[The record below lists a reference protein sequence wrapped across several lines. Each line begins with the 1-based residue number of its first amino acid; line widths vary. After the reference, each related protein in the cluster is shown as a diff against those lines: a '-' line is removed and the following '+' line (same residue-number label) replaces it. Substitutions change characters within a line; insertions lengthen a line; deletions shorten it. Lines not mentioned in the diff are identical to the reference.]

1 MVQIHYPNRP
11 LSHYDLHH
19 PSTCRAERWDHG
31 GEKFLFLL
39 QEKKNKK
46 KIKKILSDKRN
57 MNNKSRE
64 LLPSKLKYIIHEL
77 RKNKSF
83 KNVIE
88 YSNSPYN

>member
-1 MVQIHYPNRP
+1 
-11 LSHYDLHH
+11 
-19 PSTCRAERWDHG
+19 
-31 GEKFLFLL
+31 
-39 QEKKNKK
+39 
-46 KIKKILSDKRN
+46 

-64 LLPSKLKYIIHEL
+64 LLPSKLKYIINEL